1 MGHIQNGP
9 PNPRLRDSV
18 EHRSHFISDQ
28 IFGLGAKGAND
39 CNARQLVWF
48 KNSSAAK
55 RPKIHHDFGKN
66 HGKSH
71 PR

>member
-1 MGHIQNGP
+1 MDESIGVFLFLMY
-9 PNPRLRDSV
+9 LRP
-18 EHRSHFISDQ
+18 
-28 IFGLGAKGAND
+28 
-39 CNARQLVWF
+39 VWF